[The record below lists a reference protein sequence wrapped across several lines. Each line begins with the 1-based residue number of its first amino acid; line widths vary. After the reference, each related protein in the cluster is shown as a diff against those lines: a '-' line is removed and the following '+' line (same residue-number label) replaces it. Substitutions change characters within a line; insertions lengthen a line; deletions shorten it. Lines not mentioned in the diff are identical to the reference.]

1 MIGMKKVHIQY
12 LSHDHKTL
20 IHAVRW
26 IPDQEVK
33 GILQISHGMVEFIER
48 YEEFAEYMTKK
59 GFLVTGN
66 DHLGHGDSVRSKDQ
80 YGFFNEKNGNAVL
93 LLDLY
98 QLQRKTKEL
107 YPNVPYFL
115 LGHSMGSFLV
125 RQYLC
130 LYGKELDGAIIMGT
144 GYHSR
149 FEAKLGMRL
158 TKMIAAIKGWGYR
171 SKFVNALAFGSYNRK
186 FKPGRTDKDWLT
198 KDEKIVDDY
207 IKDERCQ
214 FLFTLNGYY
223 NLFFSLAKLSNKDY
237 IQKMP
242 KNLPVLFVSGEDDP
256 VGNFGKGVKKVVDT
270 FKENGMKRVSCK
282 MYPNDRHEILNELDR
297 KKIYQDLYEWI
308 QKTMKYKAE

>member
-1 MIGMKKVHIQY
+1 MKKVHIQY

>member
-115 LGHSMGSFLV
+115 LGHSMGSFLA

-149 FEAKLGMRL
+149 FEAKLGMQL